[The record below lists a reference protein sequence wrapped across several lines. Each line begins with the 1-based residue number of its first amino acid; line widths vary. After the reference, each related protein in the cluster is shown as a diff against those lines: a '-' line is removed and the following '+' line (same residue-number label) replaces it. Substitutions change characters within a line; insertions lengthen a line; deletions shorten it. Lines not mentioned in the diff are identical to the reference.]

1 MRWDEAVA
9 HALTLPGTELSTSY
23 RQPAVKAANGRTFL
37 HVGHEPETSFVL
49 SLDIG
54 LVDMLMETHPETFWQ
69 TPHYVGWPAV
79 LVRYDSPDDDLV
91 RETIGRAHQQALAGK
106 PPRPRK
112 PATPRA

>member
-1 MRWDEAVA
+1 MNRDEAFA
-9 HALTLPGTELSTSY
+9 FALTLEGAELSTSY
-23 RQPAVKAANGRTFL
+23 RQPAVKVNGHFL
-37 HVGHEPETSFVL
+37 LGVGHEPDTSFVL

-79 LVRYDSPDDDLV
+79 LVRYDGPAAEVV
-91 RETIGRAHQQALAGK
+91 RDMIERSCEDARAKK

-112 PATPRA
+112 AR